1 MEKIEQAFGLLRAS
15 GDYATTDLALYTELS
30 AGKIKVALSNND
42 PAHRFPIYNLIELK
56 DTSFSAEVDKRYDTL
71 EGKSYSSNLDEQY
84 EESIEEIIKASL
96 DATIW
101 GYGVVEAYIDLEG
114 DKALLRFRRIE
125 KEYFYFENGEL
136 YLQNQDGK
144 KFKPSEPRFFI
155 FKKKAKALK
164 LLWLIFAK
172 HFIISHYMK
181 FAEFLG
187 IPPIIV
193 NASSSDKEPIKAI
206 GEGMRRLKS
215 ASYAVLGKEDT
226 VKLLEGKGSQA
237 DFMEFVRYVDNEIAK
252 IINGSTLTSNA
263 GKTGSLA
270 LGQVHETSRYDIT
283 TKDAKEAKRCIAK
296 AFKAFGVDAKVT
308 ILVEKDK
315 DLLQR
320 AQVFEIV
327 AEQGYEMTP
336 DQIAEEFDLPKPA
349 NNNILNKKAL
359 SKNAKAAD
367 LPADQFEAFTPPSKH
382 EEEIKRA
389 LNAILKEANS
399 YEEAFDLLVKAFPH
413 FKLESLEKELEKV
426 VTNSMI
432 LGSVNETK

>member
-1 MEKIEQAFGLLRAS
+1 MEKIEKAFELLRAS
-15 GDYATTDLALYTELS
+15 GDYASTDLALYTELS
-30 AGKIKVALSNND
+30 AGRIKVALTNND
-42 PAHRFPIYNLIELK
+42 PTHRFPIYKLIELK
-56 DTSFSAEVDKRYDTL
+56 DTSFSAEVDRRYDTL
-71 EGKSYSSNLDEQY
+71 EGKAYSSNLDESY

-101 GYGVVEAYIDLEG
+101 GYGVVEAYLELDG
-114 DKALLRFRRIE
+114 DKPALRFRRIE

-144 KFKPSEPRFFI
+144 KFKPQEPRFFI

-172 HFIISHYMK
+172 HFILSHYMK

-193 NASSSDKEPIKAI
+193 NASSSEKEPIKAI

-215 ASYAVLGKEDT
+215 ASYAVLGKEDA

-237 DFMEFVRYVDNEIAK
+237 DFMEFVKYVDNEIAK

-270 LGQVHETSRYDIT
+270 LGQVHETSRYEIT
-283 TKDAKEAKRCIAK
+283 TKDAKDARRCIAK
-296 AFKAFGVDAKVT
+296 AFKTFGVDAKVT

-327 AEQGYEMTP
+327 AGQGYRMEP
-336 DQIAEEFDLPKPA
+336 EQIAEEFDLPKPA

-359 SKNAKAAD
+359 AKNAKATE
-367 LPADQFEAFTPPSKH
+367 LPSDQFEAFTPPSKH
-382 EEEIKRA
+382 EEEIKKA
-389 LNAILKEANS
+389 LNAILKDATS

-432 LGSVNETK
+432 LGSVNEPK